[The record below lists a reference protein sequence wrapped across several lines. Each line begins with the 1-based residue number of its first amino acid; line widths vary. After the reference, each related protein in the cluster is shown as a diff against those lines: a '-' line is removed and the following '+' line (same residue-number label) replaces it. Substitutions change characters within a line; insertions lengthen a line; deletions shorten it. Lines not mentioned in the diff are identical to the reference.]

1 MTSHDEQSDKS
12 DKLDESDELPK
23 INYIDAISPI
33 LDKKPTSPSFQ
44 VDFLK
49 FWMMLLVIMDHTFS
63 HAFLGPLGAI
73 FWERISIPIFLILM
87 GYNIASSFR
96 NQGLTGLSEL
106 YSWAYFRKKIER
118 YIMPYLL
125 LYGFHLLLRL
135 FVIWQEIPV
144 NRNFPY
150 DLMDYM
156 WLGYTPFFGPGM
168 FFIPIVISSIIVFPF
183 LYWCYLQ
190 QQMMTVIFCFMIEL
204 SMHLF
209 SYVLYLE
216 AMAYLRSEYWIGI
229 AQWEAAFPETTQF
242 WGCTI
247 FSHCS
252 AIAIGMWLSTDH
264 SLSSPRN
271 TWVKVFFLIGLIYVS
286 AFYIYRYTGISAIWV
301 MAIMDMFSWIGG
313 DYHLFT
319 YGYAAGIFL
328 LVMNY
333 IPAKPLRESALVKFV
348 RRISR
353 ATYHI
358 LLTQILYFS
367 LVYGFYLYMFDITG
381 LHPDGFDDAPW
392 KYLWFYPL
400 NVLITFTG
408 GLLWHH
414 LEQRFYLKQ
423 RATEKRSGIYQIYRI
438 FFILAVLLYV
448 IRGIAQF
455 VFFFQ
460 FP

>member
-1 MTSHDEQSDKS
+1 MTSNDEQPT
-12 DKLDESDELPK
+12 ESDQ
-23 INYIDAISPI
+23 ISTI
-33 LDKKPTSPSFQ
+33 GVDDDDDDETITITDNKSHAPSFQ

-49 FWMMLLVIMDHTFS
+49 SWMMLLVIMDHTFS

-87 GYNIASSFR
+87 GYNMASSFQ
-96 NQGLTGLSEL
+96 NQGLTSLSEL
-106 YSWAYFRKKIER
+106 YSWGYFRKKIER

-125 LYGFHLLLRL
+125 LYGVHLLLRL
-135 FVIWQEIPV
+135 FVIWQAIPV

-156 WLGYTPFFGPGM
+156 WLGYTPFYGPGL

-190 QQMMTVIFCFMIEL
+190 QQMMTVMFCFMIEL

-216 AMAYLRSEYWIGI
+216 AMAYLRSEYWVGI

-264 SLSSPRN
+264 SLSAQRN
-271 TWVKVFFLIGLIYVS
+271 TWVKVFFVIGLIYVS

-319 YGYAAGIFL
+319 YAYAAGIIL

-333 IPAKPLRESALVKFV
+333 IPAKPLRESALVKLV

-367 LVYGFYLYMFDITG
+367 LIYGFYLYMFDITG
-381 LHPDGFDDAPW
+381 LHPDGFDNAPLN
-392 KYLWFYPL
+392 YLWFYPL

-408 GLLWHH
+408 GILWHH
-414 LEQRFYLKQ
+414 LEQRFYSKQ
-423 RATEKRSGIYQIYRI
+423 RKAEKKSNIYQLI
-438 FFILAVLLYV
+438 FILAVLFYV
-448 IRGIAQF
+448 IQGIAQF
-455 VFFFQ
+455 VFFIQ